1 MTYISG
7 SRADQWNQEDRQ
19 ASVDIT
25 DDQAK
30 ILNFLD
36 RAVADIERARAIN
49 DDIRDEKVMASWVKE
64 IRSFQSEISEGW

>member
-7 SRADQWNQEDRQ
+7 SKADQWNAEDRQ
-19 ASVDIT
+19 ASVDLT